1 MTTTV
6 LIGTMGNK
14 NVRVKSP
21 QGELILKPGH
31 WLTLGIHG
39 EQTLS
44 VQEDGD
50 FVTVEA
56 GWVFEPP
63 APAPAPVP
71 LGSGGHGEE

>member
-6 LIGTMGNK
+6 LIGTQGNK
-14 NVRVKSP
+14 NVKVKTP
-21 QGELILKPGH
+21 TGDLILKPGH

-39 EQTLS
+39 EQQLN

-56 GWVFEPP
+56 GY
-63 APAPAPVP
+63 AYVP
-71 LGSGGHGEE
+71 KREMEHVVEEQKS